1 MNRGERRRRNK
12 VIYDRRSK
20 LFYQVW
26 HHPYIPCNEDEID
39 EWRHSSIYK
48 NKRKAKTWKEFQE
61 KDPHCIFIKILVLY
75 GIMGIGLNSIEK

>member
-39 EWRHSSIYK
+39 EYRYSCIYK
-48 NKRKAKTWKEFQE
+48 NKRKAKT
-61 KDPHCIFIKILVLY
+61 
-75 GIMGIGLNSIEK
+75 